1 MAFFKSMSTQFL
13 NVMDADTGS
22 TNTSIDD
29 KTDDFCEN
37 PTRDSIADGLMSLLK
52 PTIDQLDE
60 RVRTTRVSQLE
71 LKQQL
76 DILSEELKQISAE
89 QSCPIDLEVYSN
101 KLINSRHKI
110 SVVNNILQAAQDRLQ
125 KLQNQLTKESAKRKA
140 KIEVNRPS
148 PTESTQT
155 DQ

>member
-1 MAFFKSMSTQFL
+1 MSTQFL

-37 PTRDSIADGLMSLLK
+37 PTRDSIAEGLMSLLK

-89 QSCPIDLEVYSN
+89 QNCPIDLEVYSN

-125 KLQNQLTKESAKRKA
+125 KLQNQLTKESAKRKT
-140 KIEVNRPS
+140 KVESNRPS
-148 PTESTQT
+148 PTETTQSE
-155 DQ
+155 Q